1 MTTLLQVKNLSRRY
15 GNVKAVSDLSFEMGC
30 GQITGFVGPN
40 GAGKTTTMRIA
51 ATLDVPDGG
60 DVLVDG
66 TSVLVEPRLA
76 RMQIGYM
83 SDQFHPY
90 PNLDVMQFLD
100 FFARAY
106 GLRSRRR
113 LETVHSVATFC
124 GLDSF
129 LDRPATGLSKGMGQ
143 RLHLAKTLLHDPA
156 LLILDEPAS
165 GLDPRARIEF
175 RDLLKRLA
183 AAGKGIL
190 ISSHILPELGE
201 MCDSV
206 VVIEKGERVVA
217 GTIGDVQREA
227 QLEQT
232 IVAKVTREA
241 DAGAMQRHLAELPA
255 VGDVA
260 VDGVQLRFAFIGDD
274 DDLAGVLAGCV
285 AAGFG
290 LVEFSRAAADLE
302 DIFLKTTKGRLQ

>member
-1 MTTLLQVKNLSRRY
+1 MNPLLEVRQLSRAY
-15 GNVKAVSDLSFEMGC
+15 GRVMAVRDLSFTMQR

-51 ATLDVPDGG
+51 ATLDVPDSG

-66 TSVLVEPRLA
+66 ISVLVEPRLA
-76 RMQIGYM
+76 RERIGYM

-90 PNLDVMQFLD
+90 PNLDVLQYLD

-106 GLRSRRR
+106 GLRGEARWR
-113 LETVHSVATFC
+113 TVRSVAQFC
-124 GLDSF
+124 GLLPF
-129 LDRPATGLSKGMGQ
+129 AERPATGLSKGMGQ
-143 RLHLAKTLLHDPA
+143 RLHLAKTLLHDPQ

-175 RDLLKRLA
+175 RNLLKELA

-206 VVIEKGERVVA
+206 VVVEKGQRVVS
-217 GTIGDVQREA
+217 GTIAEIQRTVQHEQVVLLRVLGDQALAERFLLTQPGIGDVVQ
-227 QLEQT
+227 
-232 IVAKVTREA
+232 
-241 DAGAMQRHLAELPA
+241 
-255 VGDVA
+255 
-260 VDGVQLRFAFIGDD
+260 DGVRLRFGFGGDD
-274 DDLAGVLAGCV
+274 EALAGLLARAV
-285 AAGFG
+285 QAG
-290 LVEFSRAAADLE
+290 LQVVEFGRSEANLE
-302 DIFLKTTKGRLQ
+302 DIFLKTTRGNLQ

>member
-1 MTTLLQVKNLSRRY
+1 MQR
-15 GNVKAVSDLSFEMGC
+15 

-51 ATLDVPDGG
+51 ATLDVPDSG

-66 TSVLVEPRLA
+66 ISVLVEPRLA
-76 RMQIGYM
+76 RERIGYM

-90 PNLDVMQFLD
+90 PNLDVLQYLD

-106 GLRSRRR
+106 GLRGEARWR
-113 LETVHSVATFC
+113 TVRSVAQFC
-124 GLDSF
+124 GLLPF
-129 LDRPATGLSKGMGQ
+129 AERPATGLSKGMGQ
-143 RLHLAKTLLHDPA
+143 RLHLAKTLLHDPQ

-175 RDLLKRLA
+175 RNLLKELA

-206 VVIEKGERVVA
+206 VVVEKGSRVVS
-217 GTIGDVQREA
+217 GTIAEIQQTVAHEQVVSLRVLAATEALERFLLTQPDV
-227 QLEQT
+227 T
-232 IVAKVTREA
+232 DVVV
-241 DAGAMQRHLAELPA
+241 DGARARFHFAAAESALAELLARA
-255 VGDVA
+255 VA
-260 VDGVQLRFAFIGDD
+260 H
-274 DDLAGVLAGCV
+274 
-285 AAGFG
+285 G
-290 LVEFSRAAADLE
+290 LQVVEFRRSEADLE
-302 DIFLKTTKGRLQ
+302 DIFLQTTKGNLQ